1 MKNLKTDKTLFLISL
16 QLIICGLL
24 NIQMG
29 PKGKMSLFIT
39 LILITMYLFFSRI
52 QFIQHRKSVDTK
64 LGRVLK
70 GNLQTRLFT
79 SNDPS
84 LHSIVF
90 SINELI
96 AELEKVRIKAKRS
109 EESRKQLLSSISHD
123 IRTPLTSIIG
133 YIDALKDGVA
143 VSEIEKK
150 EYLKIL
156 YMKSNN
162 LKHLVNEIFN
172 MAKLDANEFPLKEEE
187 LDFSEVTREVLI
199 EFLPELSK
207 HNLELQVLIP
217 ESTCPI
223 IADHLSLMRIM
234 SNLIK
239 NAIYYGKDGKTLGI
253 ELLETDTDY
262 ELLIWDKGP
271 GIPKH
276 DLQNVF
282 ERMYRSEQ
290 SRNSS
295 SGGSG
300 LGLSISKALVERNG
314 GHIWVESTPWKR
326 TTFGFSIP
334 KYISF
339 KK

>member
-1 MKNLKTDKTLFLISL
+1 
-16 QLIICGLL
+16 
-24 NIQMG
+24 MG
-29 PKGKMSLFIT
+29 PRLKMSLFII
-39 LILITMYLFFSRI
+39 LILITIYLFFSRI
-52 QFIQHRKSVDTK
+52 QFIQHRKAMDTK
-64 LGRVLK
+64 LSRVLK

-79 SNDPS
+79 SNDHS
-84 LHSIVF
+84 LHNIVF

-96 AELEKVRIKAKRS
+96 AKLEQVQIEAKRS

-143 VSEIEKK
+143 ASEIEKQ

-162 LKHLVNEIFN
+162 LKHLVDEIFN
-172 MAKLDANEFPLKEEE
+172 MAKLEADAEYKL
-187 LDFSEVTREVLI
+187 
-199 EFLPELSK
+199 
-207 HNLELQVLIP
+207 H
-217 ESTCPI
+217 
-223 IADHLSLMRIM
+223 
-234 SNLIK
+234 
-239 NAIYYGKDGKTLGI
+239 
-253 ELLETDTDY
+253 
-262 ELLIWDKGP
+262 IWDQGP

-276 DLQNVF
+276 DLQNIF

-295 SGGSG
+295 FSGSG
-300 LGLSISKALVERNG
+300 LGLSISKALVEKNG

-326 TTFGFSIP
+326 TTFGFSVP
-334 KYISF
+334 KHNTF

>member
-1 MKNLKTDKTLFLISL
+1 MKNLKTDKILFLISL

-24 NIQMG
+24 NINAG
-29 PKGKMSLFIT
+29 PKVKISLFIT
-39 LILITMYLFFSRI
+39 LILITIYLFFSRI
-52 QFIQHRKSVDTK
+52 HFIQSRKSMVTK
-64 LGRVLK
+64 LNRALK

-79 SNDPS
+79 NNDRS
-84 LHSIVF
+84 LHNIVF

-96 AELEKVRIKAKRS
+96 AELEKVQIEAKKS

-133 YIDALKDGVA
+133 YIDALKDGIA
-143 VSEIEKK
+143 ASEIEKQ

-162 LKHLVNEIFN
+162 LKHLVDEIFN

-207 HNLELQVLIP
+207 HNIELQVLIP

-223 IADHLSLMRIM
+223 IADHLSLIRVIG
-234 SNLIK
+234 NLTK
-239 NAIYYGKDGKTLGI
+239 NAIYYGKDGKIVGV
-253 ELLETDTDY
+253 ELLETDTEY

-290 SRNSS
+290 SRSS
-295 SGGSG
+295 SLGGSG
-300 LGLSISKALVERNG
+300 LGLSICKALVEKNG
-314 GHIWVESTPWKR
+314 GHIWVDSIPWER

-334 KYISF
+334 KHTTF

>member
-1 MKNLKTDKTLFLISL
+1 MKTDKILFLISL

-24 NIQMG
+24 NINMG
-29 PKGKMSLFIT
+29 PKVKISLFIT
-39 LILITMYLFFSRI
+39 LILITIYLFFSRI
-52 QFIQHRKSVDTK
+52 HFIQSRKSMVTK
-64 LGRVLK
+64 LNRALK

-79 SNDPS
+79 NNDRS
-84 LHSIVF
+84 LHNIVF

-96 AELEKVRIKAKRS
+96 AELEKVQIEAKKS
-109 EESRKQLLSSISHD
+109 EESRKQIFSSVSHD

-133 YIDALKDGVA
+133 YIDALKDDVA
-143 VSEIEKK
+143 ASEVEKQ
-150 EYLKIL
+150 EYLEIL
-156 YMKSNN
+156 YKKSND
-162 LKHLVNEIFN
+162 LKHLVDAIFN
-172 MAKLDANEFPLKEEE
+172 MAKLDADELPLKEEE

-207 HNLELQVLIP
+207 HNIELQVLIP

-223 IADHLSLMRIM
+223 IADHLSLIRVIG
-234 SNLIK
+234 NLTK
-239 NAIYYGKDGKTLGI
+239 NSIYYGKDGKIVGV
-253 ELLETDTDY
+253 ELLETDTEY

-295 SGGSG
+295 LGGSG
-300 LGLSISKALVERNG
+300 LGLSICKALVEKNG
-314 GHIWVESTPWKR
+314 GHIWVDSIPWER

-334 KYISF
+334 KYTTF

>member
-96 AELEKVRIKAKRS
+96 AELEKVRIEAKRS

-239 NAIYYGKDGKTLGI
+239 NSIYYGKDGKTLGI

>member
-1 MKNLKTDKTLFLISL
+1 
-16 QLIICGLL
+16 
-24 NIQMG
+24 MG
-29 PKGKMSLFIT
+29 PRVKMSLFIT
-39 LILITMYLFFSRI
+39 LILITTYLFFSRI
-52 QFIQHRKSVDTK
+52 QFIQNHKSMNTK
-64 LGRVLK
+64 LSRVLN

-79 SNDPS
+79 SNDRS
-84 LHSIVF
+84 LHNIVF

-96 AELEKVRIKAKRS
+96 AELEKVRIEAKRY
-109 EESRKQLLSSISHD
+109 EKSRKQLLSSISHD

-143 VSEIEKK
+143 ASEIEKQ

-162 LKHLVNEIFN
+162 LKHLVDEIFN

-199 EFLPELSK
+199 DFLPELSK
-207 HNLELQVLIP
+207 HNIELQVLIP
-217 ESTCPI
+217 ESICPI
-223 IADHLSLMRIM
+223 IADHLSLMRIIG
-234 SNLIK
+234 NLIK
-239 NAIYYGKDGKTLGI
+239 NAIYYGKDGKTVGI
-253 ELLETDTDY
+253 ELLETNTEY
-262 ELLIWDKGP
+262 ELLIWDKDP

-276 DLQNVF
+276 DLQNIF

-290 SRNSS
+290 SRTSSFGS
-295 SGGSG
+295 SG
-300 LGLSISKALVERNG
+300 LLLSISKALVERNG
-314 GHIWVESTPWKR
+314 GHIWVESIPWKR

-334 KYISF
+334 KYTSF

>member
-1 MKNLKTDKTLFLISL
+1 MKTDKILFLISL

-24 NIQMG
+24 NINIG
-29 PKGKMSLFIT
+29 HEIKVSLFIT
-39 LILITMYLFFSRI
+39 LILITIYLFFSRI
-52 QFIQHRKSVDTK
+52 HFIQSRKSMATK
-64 LGRVLK
+64 LSRALT

-79 SNDPS
+79 NNDRS
-84 LHSIVF
+84 LNNIVF

-96 AELEKVRIKAKRS
+96 AELEKVQIEAKKS

-133 YIDALKDGVA
+133 YIDALKDDVA
-143 VSEIEKK
+143 ASEIEKQ
-150 EYLKIL
+150 EYVEIL
-156 YMKSNN
+156 YKKSNN
-162 LKHLVNEIFN
+162 LKHLVDEIFN

-187 LDFSEVTREVLI
+187 LDFSEITREVLI

-207 HNLELQVLIP
+207 HNIELQVLIP
-217 ESTCPI
+217 ESICPI
-223 IADHLSLMRIM
+223 IADHLSLIRVIG
-234 SNLIK
+234 NLMK
-239 NAIYYGKDGKTLGI
+239 NAIHYGKDGKTVGV
-253 ELLETDTDY
+253 ELLETDTEY

-290 SRNSS
+290 SRNPSY
-295 SGGSG
+295 GGSG
-300 LGLSISKALVERNG
+300 LGLSISKALVEKNS
-314 GHIWVESTPWKR
+314 GHIWVDSVPWER

-334 KYISF
+334 KYTTF

>member
-1 MKNLKTDKTLFLISL
+1 MKSLKTDKTLFLISL

-29 PKGKMSLFIT
+29 PRVKMSLFIT
-39 LILITMYLFFSRI
+39 LILITTYLFFSRI
-52 QFIQHRKSVDTK
+52 QFIQNHKSMNTK
-64 LGRVLK
+64 LSRVLN

-79 SNDPS
+79 SNDRS
-84 LHSIVF
+84 LHHIVF

-96 AELEKVRIKAKRS
+96 AELEKVRIEAKRY

-143 VSEIEKK
+143 ASEIEKQ

-162 LKHLVNEIFN
+162 LKQLVDEIFN

-187 LDFSEVTREVLI
+187 LDFSEVTREALI
-199 EFLPELSK
+199 DFLPELSK
-207 HNLELQVLIP
+207 HNIELQVLIP

-223 IADHLSLMRIM
+223 IADHLSLMRIIG
-234 SNLIK
+234 NLIK
-239 NAIYYGKDGKTLGI
+239 NAIYYGKDGKTVGI
-253 ELLETDTDY
+253 ELLETNTEY

-271 GIPKH
+271 GIQKH
-276 DLQNVF
+276 DLQNIF

-290 SRNSS
+290 SRTSS
-295 SGGSG
+295 FGSSG

-314 GHIWVESTPWKR
+314 GHIWVESIPWKR

-334 KYISF
+334 KYTSF

>member
-1 MKNLKTDKTLFLISL
+1 MKTDKILFLISL

-24 NIQMG
+24 NISMG
-29 PKGKMSLFIT
+29 PKVKISLFIT
-39 LILITMYLFFSRI
+39 LILITIYLFFSRI
-52 QFIQHRKSVDTK
+52 HFIQSRKSMVTK
-64 LGRVLK
+64 LNRALK

-79 SNDPS
+79 NNDRS
-84 LHSIVF
+84 LHNIVF

-96 AELEKVRIKAKRS
+96 AELEKVQIEAKKS
-109 EESRKQLLSSISHD
+109 EESRKQILSSVSHD

-133 YIDALKDGVA
+133 YIDALKDRVA
-143 VSEIEKK
+143 ASEIEKQ
-150 EYLKIL
+150 EYIKIL

-162 LKHLVNEIFN
+162 LKHLVDEIFN

-207 HNLELQVLIP
+207 HNIELQVLIP

-223 IADHLSLMRIM
+223 IADHLSLIRIIG
-234 SNLIK
+234 NLTK
-239 NAIYYGKDGKTLGI
+239 NAIYYGKDGKIVGV
-253 ELLETDTDY
+253 ELLETDTEY

-295 SGGSG
+295 FGGSG
-300 LGLSISKALVERNG
+300 LGLSICKALVEKNG
-314 GHIWVESTPWKR
+314 GHIWVNSIPWER

-334 KYISF
+334 KYTTF

>member
-1 MKNLKTDKTLFLISL
+1 MKTDKTLFLISL

-29 PKGKMSLFIT
+29 PRVKMSLFIT
-39 LILITMYLFFSRI
+39 LILITTYLFFSRI
-52 QFIQHRKSVDTK
+52 QFIQNHKSMNAK
-64 LGRVLK
+64 LSRVLN

-79 SNDPS
+79 SNDRS
-84 LHSIVF
+84 LHNIVF

-96 AELEKVRIKAKRS
+96 AELEKVRIEAKRY
-109 EESRKQLLSSISHD
+109 EKSRKQLLSSISHD

-143 VSEIEKK
+143 ASEIEKQ

-162 LKHLVNEIFN
+162 LKHLVDEIFN

-199 EFLPELSK
+199 DFLPELSK
-207 HNLELQVLIP
+207 HNIELQILIP

-223 IADHLSLMRIM
+223 IADHLSLMRIIG
-234 SNLIK
+234 NLIK
-239 NAIYYGKDGKTLGI
+239 NAIYYGKDGKTVGI
-253 ELLETDTDY
+253 ELLETNTEY

-276 DLQNVF
+276 DLQNIF

-290 SRNSS
+290 SRISS
-295 SGGSG
+295 FGSSG

-314 GHIWVESTPWKR
+314 GHIWVESIPWKR

-334 KYISF
+334 KYTSF